1 MDDEDS
7 GDRTISLST
16 HSRMYKVRVLLQL
29 GYFMKNIQVST
40 LTEPRYVCL
49 TVVDKI
55 RSVRSNVCE

>member
-40 LTEPRYVCL
+40 LNPNHVT
-49 TVVDKI
+49 
-55 RSVRSNVCE
+55 SVLR